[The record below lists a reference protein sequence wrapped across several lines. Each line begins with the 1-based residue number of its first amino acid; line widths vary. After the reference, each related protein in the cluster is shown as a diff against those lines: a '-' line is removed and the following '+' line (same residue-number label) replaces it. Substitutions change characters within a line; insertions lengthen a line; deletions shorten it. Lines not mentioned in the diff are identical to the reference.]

1 MHGRASQGKNQIFIA
16 METHCPACNAILYS
30 RRAKLCGVC
39 FAPVPE
45 ELRFTGEFAAKIAS
59 EVKRMERNIAK
70 DRQEAADEAH
80 KQAIRDNM
88 YPW

>member
-1 MHGRASQGKNQIFIA
+1 

-30 RRAKLCGVC
+30 RRAKVCGVC

-70 DRQEAADEAH
+70 DRHEAADDAH
-80 KQAIRDNM
+80 KRAIQGGMN
-88 YPW
+88 PW

>member
-1 MHGRASQGKNQIFIA
+1 MKAA

-45 ELRFTGEFAAKIAS
+45 ELRFTGAFAAKIAS
-59 EVKRMERNIAK
+59 EVKRMERNIEK
-70 DRQEAADEAH
+70 DRREAADEAY
-80 KQAIRDNM
+80 KRSIQGGMD
-88 YPW
+88 PW

>member
-1 MHGRASQGKNQIFIA
+1 

-59 EVKRMERNIAK
+59 EVKRMERNIKK
-70 DRQEAADEAH
+70 DRREAAEDAY
-80 KQAIRDNM
+80 KRSIRDGLV
-88 YPW
+88 

>member
-1 MHGRASQGKNQIFIA
+1 

-45 ELRFTGEFAAKIAS
+45 ELRFTGEFADKIAG
-59 EVKRMERNIAK
+59 EVKRMERNIEK
-70 DRQEAADEAH
+70 DRREAAEDAY
-80 KQAIRDNM
+80 KRSIRDGLV
-88 YPW
+88 

>member
-1 MHGRASQGKNQIFIA
+1 MKAA

-30 RRAKLCGVC
+30 RRAKVCGVC

-59 EVKRMERNIAK
+59 EVKRMERTIDK
-70 DRQEAADEAH
+70 VRREAADEAY
-80 KQAIRDNM
+80 KRSIQDLMR
-88 YPW
+88 